1 MIGFL
6 ERTIEMIRPGSLSVM
21 LAVLALSAPA
31 AVLAQAPAP
40 AAPKAKAA
48 AKAPTGT
55 PFAGFGSN
63 SKEPIKIDAN
73 KLEVFDKES
82 KAIFSGD
89 VVAVQGQTNM
99 RCDTMIVVY
108 AQNKDGKGAPAR
120 TPAPA
125 PAAGAGAT
133 GQSSIKSIDCDGK
146 VSLLSGTQSATA
158 NKLVYEA
165 EKDLVTL
172 TGKVVIADC
181 DNVQRG
187 ERAVYDVKTGKATVD
202 AGATGRVQGVF
213 TPGND
218 DKKGKSADNK
228 ECPTAA
234 PAAAAAP
241 KANAPKAGDPKAADP
256 KAKATP
262 AAQPAAVQRAQPLQ
276 LGAPARP

>member
-1 MIGFL
+1 
-6 ERTIEMIRPGSLSVM
+6 MIRPGLFSAM
-21 LAVLALSAPA
+21 LAVLLMGTPS
-31 AVLAQAPAP
+31 AVLAQVAAP
-40 AAPKAKAA
+40 AAPKAKPA
-48 AKAPTGT
+48 AKAPAGA

-108 AQNKDGKGAPAR
+108 AQSKDGKGAPAR
-120 TPAPA
+120 PTA
-125 PAAGAGAT
+125 PAAGAT
-133 GQSSIKSIDCDGK
+133 GQNSIKSIDCDGK

-187 ERAVYDVKTGKATVD
+187 ERAVYDVKTGRATVD
-202 AGATGRVQGVF
+202 AGASGRVQGVF
-213 TPGND
+213 TPGGD
-218 DKKGKSADNK
+218 DKKPKSDNK
-228 ECPTAA
+228 ECASATPSAA
-234 PAAAAAP
+234 S
-241 KANAPKAGDPKAADP
+241 KANAPKAADP
-256 KAKATP
+256 KAKVAP
-262 AAQPAAVQRAQPLQ
+262 VAQPAAAQRSQPMQ
-276 LGAPARP
+276 LGAPTRP